1 MDKVKVG
8 QTSLLGYLPAILI
21 KKILEQKQSEK
32 RNSPINM
39 PIKTVSLFADISG
52 FTKLSESF
60 SKKGRKGSEFLA
72 FCLNRYMELLINI
85 IGKNGGDIIK
95 FAGDALLV
103 IWPQE
108 KGGDEI
114 NSCRRAVQCALQII
128 TKLDKLEMVKGRV
141 LSVKVG
147 LGFGECK
154 VLLVGGIFDRF
165 ECLVV
170 GESMR
175 QACSSECHCQGG
187 GEVVV
192 CESVYNLIQQY
203 YDFEI
208 APPDLEHGD
217 NDGLKYY
224 KLNGA
229 KNTMDKVKIRAD
241 AFLMRKKFSALEIK
255 TKYNEL
261 KKFVPAAIAMYL
273 DIEQEIWSKESRLLT
288 VMFLN
293 LSIDLKHTKTQEG
306 LEHIQNIISKV
317 QRCIYRTQGSLNK
330 FLMDDKGSVLLIAW
344 GLPPLSNHDDSL
356 RAVLTGINIIQE
368 LKNYKSEKWGACGAK
383 IGISTGY
390 CFSGICGNIGNRRE
404 YSVLGEIVNL
414 AARYMQRSMKICSE
428 KKSNYQLLL
437 CEHTKN
443 LIQSQI
449 SCNLICTGNCKGFS
463 VPFNFYEPILDN
475 DEVIHPHFSLIKT
488 RRDNPKFDID
498 GNLEDNSINSSLFI
512 VGREKE
518 VYTLVEELNNF
529 VKSNPEEKESELIL
543 ISGPLGIGKSILVR
557 NVLFQFFKNDK
568 KYRELLPEND
578 NSNYPFLFV
587 TSQLPTTLTHPFNG
601 CSNFLKKMYN
611 IISLKLENNID
622 IEMKIDEIDIKCD
635 ELGEFL
641 LKNNY
646 FRLISF
652 LNEILDIDILKEH
665 YIIPKDKIDYIKQK
679 YILHFIDP
687 NFDLYFSKRDYRGF
701 EKELINFFLYLI
713 EEYCKKFIPN
723 TALILI
729 IEDTH
734 LIDGY
739 SVSLLNKIKSL
750 QNKFIICTYQ
760 NNINPYKLQKPS
772 SLEADKEIKLSGLF
786 NEKDINNLIINFF
799 SEVKNVQINS
809 IERKTLYYILARTFH
824 NNPLFII
831 ELFDSLYDQKL
842 IKVNDELILVS
853 SPSFVKSCELMD
865 WDQLNIPFI
874 IEKVV
879 GNIIDSLKCE
889 DIITLKH
896 ASVIGAIFDLE
907 KLYKL
912 NIINSL
918 NFESLKQ
925 KIYKYAEYGLVEILY
940 DLDPK
945 KIIVQFCIPFLKE
958 VLYKRMLVETKNEI
972 HLKVARLMGDSK
984 FSYLKRG
991 IEKEL
996 VNYHLIEEEKT
1007 ILDHLVD
1014 TEDDK
1019 VEKIQKEVNQ
1029 RIKYLKETIDTVKDI
1044 DTRAQDYYDQPEI
1057 YKQLSLEDNMGNDDE
1072 NEKNEED
1079 DKENPEENKLVS
1091 NRNMPIVKGG
1101 IIEKKSD
1108 KGITWEKRFVIVT
1121 KTKFYYWYRYRDY
1134 KSNKLYLG
1142 MFELKNIYLMKKLSD
1157 HAFGS
1162 KTNILQIRVSSF
1174 YKKQELKDGRD
1185 YIFSFS
1191 SKSELN
1197 SWIITLNLL
1206 RAKSI
1211 YDEFRNTFGVINFPF
1226 NHEKVGKEDIRRK
1239 KRPFIMPD
1247 QSINRRKKSLN
1258 FYLMTTQIVNK
1269 FLKLKNTKDKSKDKR
1284 TEKIDLIDEQKTLI
1298 ENECSVKLKERA
1310 ECLLTVAL
1318 GYFFG
1323 VLQKNISTNSFE
1335 SNNNN
1340 YNLIIGEP
1348 DAILV
1353 EAIKNSKS
1361 YKRMK
1366 EQQEKASNEDKEII
1380 NNNNASSEIKVFIEG
1395 DNIIPEF
1402 MEESKHSENIN
1413 ININTDNKNINNNN
1427 NNFNNFKNNNNI
1439 NPNNEK
1445 ENEINENI
1453 NLNKNEINGE
1463 IKKKEKENENELNN
1477 DINEKDDEN
1486 EIKENK
1492 EINNNN
1498 NNNETQDNNE
1508 LNNLLNNNIV
1518 INEREKEKEKINPEL
1533 NLNIINSNEKEE
1545 NKNMDSLKYS
1555 PETGDRTDYRLLD
1568 TEKRGRKKSSYVE
1581 KEMDAKDKLKNLKIE
1596 ITSKNLEDQI
1606 MSLLDEKNFK

>member
-32 RNSPINM
+32 KNPPINM

-108 KGGDEI
+108 KGSDEV
-114 NSCRRAVQCALQII
+114 NSCRRAVQCALNII

-175 QACSSECHCQGG
+175 QACASECHCQGG

-203 YDFEI
+203 YDFEL

-217 NDGLKYY
+217 NDGLNYY
-224 KLNGA
+224 KLIKA

-241 AFLMRKKFSALEIK
+241 AFLMRRKFSALDIK

-293 LSIDLKHTKTQEG
+293 LSIDLKHTKTQDG

-414 AARYMQRSMKICSE
+414 AARYMQRSMKICSD

-449 SCNLICTGNCKGFS
+449 SCNLVYTGKCKGFS
-463 VPFNFYEPILDN
+463 VPFNFYEPIIDSF
-475 DEVIHPHFSLIKT
+475 DIIYPHYSLIKT
-488 RRDNPKFDID
+488 RRDNPKFDLE
-498 GNLEDNSINSSLFI
+498 GNIESDSIEPSIFI
-512 VGREKE
+512 LGREKE
-518 VYTLVEELNNF
+518 IKNVLDELNNL
-529 VKSNPEEKESELIL
+529 VNSSQEEDKESEMIL

-557 NVLFQFFKNDK
+557 RVLFEFFKQNE
-568 KYRELLPEND
+568 KYRSILPENN
-578 NSNYPFLFV
+578 NSKYPFLFV

-601 CSNFLKKMYN
+601 CSIFLKKMYN
-611 IISLKLENNID
+611 VISEKDKTKID
-622 IEMKIDEIDIKCD
+622 INVKIEDSDILCD
-635 ELGEFL
+635 EFGEL
-641 LKNNY
+641 ILKKNY

-652 LNEILDIDILKEH
+652 LDEILEIDILNEH
-665 YIIPKDKIDYIKQK
+665 FKIPEDKLDYIKQK
-679 YILHFIDP
+679 YILHFVDK
-687 NFDLYFSKRDYRGF
+687 NFDLYFSKRDYSGY
-701 EKELINFFLYLI
+701 EKDLINFFMSLI
-713 EEYCKKFIPN
+713 EDYCEKFIPD
-723 TALILI
+723 TTLILI

-739 SVSLLNKIKSL
+739 SVSLLNQIKKS
-750 QNKFIICTYQ
+750 QNKFIICNYQ
-760 NNINPYKLQKPS
+760 NNINPYKPQKPTL
-772 SLEADKEIKLSGLF
+772 LEADKEIKLSGLF
-786 NEKDINNLIINFF
+786 NEEDVKNLIREFFLRNKGIKIND
-799 SEVKNVQINS
+799 
-809 IERKTLYYILARTFH
+809 IERKTLYNILARSFH

-831 ELFDSLYDQKL
+831 ELFDSLYDQNQ
-842 IKVNDELILVS
+842 IKVNEHFRIVS
-853 SPSFVKSCELMD
+853 SPNFVKCCELMD
-865 WDQLNIPFI
+865 WGKLNIPFI

-918 NFESLKQ
+918 NFEGLKQ
-925 KIYKYAEYGLVEILY
+925 KVYKFAEYGLIEILY

-945 KIIVQFCIPFLKE
+945 KIILQFCIPFLKE
-958 VLYKRMLVETKNEI
+958 VLYKRMLVEIKNEI

-984 FSYLKRG
+984 FSYLKRN

-1014 TEDDK
+1014 TGDDK
-1019 VEKIQKEVNQ
+1019 VEQILKEVNQ

-1044 DTRAQDYYDQPEI
+1044 DTRAQDYNEPEL
-1057 YKQLSLEDNMGNDDE
+1057 YKQLSLDERNMANDE
-1072 NEKNEED
+1072 ENNEKIEED
-1079 DKENPEENKLVS
+1079 TEENKLVS

-1108 KGITWEKRFVIVT
+1108 KGITWEKRFVIIT
-1121 KTKFYYWYRYRDY
+1121 KTKFFYWYRYKDY
-1134 KSNKLYLG
+1134 KDNKLYLG
-1142 MFELKNIYLMKKLSD
+1142 MFELKNIYLIKKLRD
-1157 HAFGS
+1157 YEFGS
-1162 KTNILQIRVSSF
+1162 KTNLLQIRVSSF
-1174 YKKQELKDGRD
+1174 FKKQELKSGRD
-1185 YIFSFS
+1185 YIFSFAT
-1191 SKSELN
+1191 KSELN
-1197 SWIITLNLL
+1197 SWVITLNLL

-1211 YDEFRNTFGVINFPF
+1211 YDEFRNTFGIINFPF
-1226 NHEKVGKEDIRRK
+1226 NHEKVGKEDIRKK
-1239 KRPFIMPD
+1239 KRPFIMPEKYG
-1247 QSINRRKKSLN
+1247 NRRKKSLN

-1269 FLKLKNTKDKSKDKR
+1269 FLKLKNNKDKLKSNKELDSM
-1284 TEKIDLIDEQKTLI
+1284 DLLDEQKALI
-1298 ENECSVKLKERA
+1298 ENEHSAKLKERI
-1310 ECLLTVAL
+1310 ECLLTVTL
-1318 GYFFG
+1318 GYFMG
-1323 VLQKNISTNSFE
+1323 VIQKNISSSSFE
-1335 SNNNN
+1335 NNSS

-1348 DAILV
+1348 DQLLV
-1353 EAIKNSKS
+1353 EAIENSKN
-1361 YKRMK
+1361 YKKMIE
-1366 EQQEKASNEDKEII
+1366 EQEQSNSEDKQIIKNKKAS
-1380 NNNNASSEIKVFIEG
+1380 SVVKVLIEG
-1395 DNIIPEF
+1395 ENIIPEF
-1402 MEESKHSENIN
+1402 AEFAQKSLGSKNVINTDVIVNNKNKNENLINGFDMNENNINNINYTNEKDKEIIEKKQISEIIENNNIEIQQENEESQNNILKNNNNLNNSNDINNNEIINDNNDENENIN
-1413 ININTDNKNINNNN
+1413 INISQKEEKNSNEEKDNMNSKENINSNGIDINNKNIEQ
-1427 NNFNNFKNNNNI
+1427 F
-1439 NPNNEK
+1439 
-1445 ENEINENI
+1445 
-1453 NLNKNEINGE
+1453 
-1463 IKKKEKENENELNN
+1463 
-1477 DINEKDDEN
+1477 
-1486 EIKENK
+1486 
-1492 EINNNN
+1492 
-1498 NNNETQDNNE
+1498 
-1508 LNNLLNNNIV
+1508 
-1518 INEREKEKEKINPEL
+1518 
-1533 NLNIINSNEKEE
+1533 
-1545 NKNMDSLKYS
+1545 KYS
-1555 PETGDRTDYRLLD
+1555 PETDDKTDFKIFE
-1568 TEKRGRKKSSYVE
+1568 TEKKERKKSSFME
-1581 KEMDAKDKLKNLKIE
+1581 KDIDAKDKLKNLKIE
-1596 ITSKNLEDQI
+1596 VTCKNLEDQI
-1606 MSLLDEKNFK
+1606 KMLLDENNLINN

>member
-1 MDKVKVG
+1 MEKVKVG

-32 RNSPINM
+32 KNPPINM

-108 KGGDEI
+108 KGSDEV
-114 NSCRRAVQCALQII
+114 NSCRRALQCALQII

-203 YDFEI
+203 YDFEL

-217 NDGLKYY
+217 NDGLNYY
-224 KLNGA
+224 KLLRA

-241 AFLMRKKFSALEIK
+241 AFLMRRKFSAVEIK

-288 VMFLN
+288 IMFLN
-293 LSIDLKHTKTQEG
+293 LSIDLKHTKTQDG

-344 GLPPLSNHDDSL
+344 GLPPLSSHDDSL

-368 LKNYKSEKWGACGAK
+368 LKNYKSEKWGTCGAK

-414 AARYMQRSMKICSE
+414 AARYMQRSMKICEE
-428 KKSNYQLLL
+428 KKSNFQLLL

-449 SCNLICTGNCKGFS
+449 SCNLVYTGNCKGFS

-475 DEVIHPHFSLIKT
+475 GEIIHPHFTLIKT
-488 RRDNPKFDID
+488 RRDNPKFDLEGNVDID
-498 GNLEDNSINSSLFI
+498 SIKPSIFI
-512 VGREKE
+512 LGREE
-518 VYTLVEELNNF
+518 EINTILEELNTIINA
-529 VKSNPEEKESELIL
+529 SPEEKESELIL
-543 ISGPLGIGKSILVR
+543 ISGPLGIGKSVLIR
-557 NVLFQFFKNDK
+557 KVLFEFFRNNEI
-568 KYRELLPEND
+568 YRDLLPEN
-578 NSNYPFLFV
+578 NSQNYPFLFV

-601 CSNFLKKMYN
+601 CWSFLKKMYN
-611 IISLKLENNID
+611 IISLKHKAKID
-622 IEMKIDEIDIKCD
+622 IEKKIEEIDILCD
-635 ELGEFL
+635 EFGEFL
-641 LKNNY
+641 LINNY

-652 LNEILDIDILKEH
+652 LNEILEIDILKEH
-665 YIIPKDKIDYIKQK
+665 YLIPEDKIDYIKQK
-679 YILHFIDP
+679 YILHFVDP
-687 NFDLYFSKRDYRGF
+687 NFDLYFSKRDYSGY
-701 EKELINFFLYLI
+701 EKDLINFFLSLV
-713 EEYCKKFIPN
+713 EDYCQKFIPE
-723 TALILI
+723 TTLILI

-739 SVSLLNKIKSL
+739 SVSLLNQIKKSL
-750 QNKFIICTYQ
+750 NKFIICTYQ
-760 NNINPYKLQKPS
+760 NCINPYKPQKPS
-772 SLEADKEIKLSGLF
+772 LLEAEKEIKLSGLF
-786 NEKDINNLIINFF
+786 NEEDVKNLIKEFFFRNKGIKIND
-799 SEVKNVQINS
+799 ID
-809 IERKTLYYILARTFH
+809 RKTLYNILARSFH

-831 ELFDSLYDQKL
+831 ELFDSLYDQNF
-842 IKVNDELILVS
+842 IKVNEHNKIIS
-853 SPSFVKSCELMD
+853 ASSFVKSCELMD
-865 WDQLNIPFI
+865 WGKLNIPFI

-896 ASVIGAIFDLE
+896 ASVIGTIFDLE

-918 NFESLKQ
+918 NFEGLKQ
-925 KIYKYAEYGLVEILY
+925 KVYKFAENGLIEILY

-945 KIIVQFCIPFLKE
+945 KIILQFCIPFLKE
-958 VLYKRMLVETKNEI
+958 VLYKRMLVEIKNEI

-984 FSYLKRG
+984 FSYLKRN

-996 VNYHLIEEEKT
+996 VDYHLIEEEKT

-1014 TEDDK
+1014 TGDDK
-1019 VEKIQKEVNQ
+1019 VEQILKEVNQ
-1029 RIKYLKETIDTVKDI
+1029 RIKFLKETIDTVKDI
-1044 DTRAQDYYDQPEI
+1044 DTKNQDYNEPEL
-1057 YKQLSLEDNMGNDDE
+1057 YKQLSLDEKNMANDE
-1072 NEKNEED
+1072 NYNEKVEED
-1079 DKENPEENKLVS
+1079 TEENKLVS

-1108 KGITWEKRFVIVT
+1108 KGITWEKRFVIIT
-1121 KTKFYYWYRYRDY
+1121 KTKFFYWYRYRDY
-1134 KSNKLYLG
+1134 KDNKLYLG
-1142 MFELKNIYLMKKLSD
+1142 MFELKNIYLIKKLSD
-1157 HAFGS
+1157 FEFGS
-1162 KTNILQIRVSSF
+1162 KTNLLQIRVSSF
-1174 YKKQELKDGRD
+1174 YKKQELKSGRD
-1185 YIFSFS
+1185 YIFSFAT
-1191 SKSELN
+1191 KNELN
-1197 SWIITLNLL
+1197 SWVITLNLL

-1211 YDEFRNTFGVINFPF
+1211 YDEFRNTFGLINFPF
-1226 NHEKVGKEDIRRK
+1226 NHEKVGKEDIRKK
-1239 KRPFIMPD
+1239 KRPFVMPVKYG
-1247 QSINRRKKSLN
+1247 NRRKKSLN

-1269 FLKLKNTKDKSKDKR
+1269 FLKLKNNKDKSKDKKDS
-1284 TEKIDLIDEQKTLI
+1284 ESIDLLDEQRTIK
-1298 ENECSVKLKERA
+1298 ENEYSAKLKERA
-1310 ECLLTVAL
+1310 ECLLTVVL
-1318 GYFFG
+1318 GYFMG
-1323 VLQKNISTNSFE
+1323 IIQKNISTSSFE
-1335 SNNNN
+1335 NNNN

-1348 DAILV
+1348 DHLLV
-1353 EAIKNSKS
+1353 EAIENSKN
-1361 YKRMK
+1361 YKKMIE
-1366 EQQEKASNEDKEII
+1366 EQEQSKNEDKQIII
-1380 NNNNASSEIKVFIEG
+1380 NNKSSYKEKVLIEG
-1395 DNIIPEF
+1395 DNSIPEYTPKSLNSDKNN
-1402 MEESKHSENIN
+1402 MIIINNKKEDENI
-1413 ININTDNKNINNNN
+1413 INK
-1427 NNFNNFKNNNNI
+1427 FNM
-1439 NPNNEK
+1439 
-1445 ENEINENI
+1445 NENKI
-1453 NLNKNEINGE
+1453 NAFNLVKE
-1463 IKKKEKENENELNN
+1463 KEKENSIKNSIELDNENEKSNIILKNKENN
-1477 DINEKDDEN
+1477 NIILSQKEEKNSNEEKNEKDITNSNGFD
-1486 EIKENK
+1486 
-1492 EINNNN
+1492 INNK
-1498 NNNETQDNNE
+1498 
-1508 LNNLLNNNIV
+1508 NI
-1518 INEREKEKEKINPEL
+1518 EQL
-1533 NLNIINSNEKEE
+1533 
-1545 NKNMDSLKYS
+1545 KNS
-1555 PETGDRTDYRLLD
+1555 PETVDKTDIKLFESD
-1568 TEKRGRKKSSYVE
+1568 KKERKKSSFME
-1581 KEMDAKDKLKNLKIE
+1581 KEVDAKDKLKNLKIE
-1596 ITSKNLEDQI
+1596 VSCKKLEDQI
-1606 MSLLDEKNFK
+1606 KLLLGDKNIINN

>member
-1 MDKVKVG
+1 MEKVKVG

-32 RNSPINM
+32 RNPPINM

-108 KGGDEI
+108 KGGDEV
-114 NSCRRAVQCALQII
+114 NSCRRALQCALQII

-203 YDFEI
+203 YDFEE
-208 APPDLEHGD
+208 APPDLEHGE
-217 NDGLKYY
+217 NDGLKYF
-224 KLNGA
+224 KLIKA
-229 KNTMDKVKIRAD
+229 KNTLDKVKIRAD

-255 TKYNEL
+255 SKYNEL

-288 VMFLN
+288 IMFLN
-293 LSIDLKHTKTQEG
+293 LSIDLKHTKTQDG
-306 LEHIQNIISKV
+306 LEHIQKIISKV

-368 LKNYKSEKWGACGAK
+368 LKNYKSEKWGSCGAK

-414 AARYMQRSMKICSE
+414 AARYMQRSMKICEE

-449 SCNLICTGNCKGFS
+449 SCNLVYTGNCKGFS
-463 VPFNFYEPILDN
+463 VPFNFYEPIIDN
-475 DEVIHPHFSLIKT
+475 LENIHPHFSLIKT
-488 RRDNPKFDID
+488 RRDNPKFDLE
-498 GNLEDNSINSSLFI
+498 GNIEEDSIESSIFI
-512 VGREKE
+512 LGRDKE
-518 VYTLVEELNNF
+518 INIILEELDNLINM
-529 VKSNPEEKESELIL
+529 NPEEKESILIL
-543 ISGPLGIGKSILVR
+543 ISGPLGIGKSILIRRVIYEFFR
-557 NVLFQFFKNDK
+557 NNET
-568 KYRELLPEND
+568 YRELLPENN

-611 IISLKLENNID
+611 VISMKNKKKID
-622 IEMKIDEIDIKCD
+622 INVKIEEIDILCD
-635 ELGEFL
+635 EYGEFL

-652 LNEILDIDILKEH
+652 LDEILEIDILNEH
-665 YIIPKDKIDYIKQK
+665 FKIPEDKIEYIKNK
-679 YILHFIDP
+679 YILHFVDP
-687 NFDLYFSKRDYRGF
+687 NFDLYFSKRDYCGY
-701 EKELINFFLYLI
+701 EKDLINYFISLI
-713 EEYCKKFIPN
+713 EEYCQKYIPN
-723 TALILI
+723 TTLILI

-739 SVSLLNKIKSL
+739 SISLLNQLKKT

-760 NNINPYKLQKPS
+760 NNINPYKPQKVS
-772 SLEADKEIKLSGLF
+772 LLEADKEIKLSGLF
-786 NEKDINNLIINFF
+786 FEEDVKRLIKDFFFRNKGIKINDIEKKIFYI
-799 SEVKNVQINS
+799 
-809 IERKTLYYILARTFH
+809 ILARSFH

-831 ELFDSLYDQKL
+831 ELFDSLYDQQL
-842 IKVNDELILVS
+842 IKVNEHHVLIAS
-853 SPSFVKSCELMD
+853 TNFSKSCELMD
-865 WDQLNIPFI
+865 WEILNIPFI

-896 ASVIGAIFDLE
+896 ASVIGTIFDLD

-918 NFESLKQ
+918 NFEGLKQ
-925 KIYKYAEYGLVEILY
+925 KIYKYAEFGLIEILY

-984 FSYLKRG
+984 FSYLKRNT
-991 IEKEL
+991 EKKL

-1014 TEDDK
+1014 TGDD
-1019 VEKIQKEVNQ
+1019 EAEQILKEVNQ
-1029 RIKYLKETIDTVKDI
+1029 RIKFLKDTIDTVKDI
-1044 DTRAQDYYDQPEI
+1044 DTRNQNYNEPEL
-1057 YKQLSLEDNMGNDDE
+1057 YKQLSLDERNLPNEDTDE
-1072 NEKNEED
+1072 KKEED
-1079 DKENPEENKLVS
+1079 TEENKLVS

-1108 KGITWEKRFVIVT
+1108 KGITWEKRFVIIT
-1121 KTKFYYWYRYRDY
+1121 KTKFYYWYTYHDY

-1142 MFELKNIYLMKKLSD
+1142 MFELKNIYLIKKLSD
-1157 HAFGS
+1157 YEFGS
-1162 KTNILQIRVSSF
+1162 KTNLLQIRVSSF

-1185 YIFSFS
+1185 YIFSFGT
-1191 SKSELN
+1191 KSELN
-1197 SWIITLNLL
+1197 SWVITLNLL

-1211 YDEFRNTFGVINFPF
+1211 YDEFRNTFGIINFPF
-1226 NHEKVGKEDIRRK
+1226 NHEKVGKEDIRKK
-1239 KRPFIMPD
+1239 KRPFILPENKA
-1247 QSINRRKKSLN
+1247 NRRKKSLN
-1258 FYLMTTQIVNK
+1258 FYLMTTQVVDK
-1269 FLKLKNTKDKSKDKR
+1269 FNKLKKNKDKLNFNNEQ
-1284 TEKIDLIDEQKTLI
+1284 EKYNLLDEQKAQI
-1298 ENECSVKLKERA
+1298 ENEFSSKLKDRA
-1310 ECLLTVAL
+1310 EFLLTVVF
-1318 GYFFG
+1318 GYFIG
-1323 VLQKNISTNSFE
+1323 IIQKNISCNSIE
-1335 SNNNN
+1335 YNNNN
-1340 YNLIIGEP
+1340 YNMIIGEP
-1348 DAILV
+1348 DPYLV
-1353 EAIKNSKS
+1353 EAIQNSKNF
-1361 YKRMK
+1361 KKMIEEQEK
-1366 EQQEKASNEDKEII
+1366 EKNNDFQIIKNNKASNLI
-1380 NNNNASSEIKVFIEG
+1380 NSKIEG
-1395 DNIIPEF
+1395 ENIIPEF
-1402 MEESKHSENIN
+1402 VQNNSQYSDNIM
-1413 ININTDNKNINNNN
+1413 INTNKKNIMNGLDINETNNIKNDL
-1427 NNFNNFKNNNNI
+1427 NNFNNINLINNEFEQSNDNNNI
-1439 NPNNEK
+1439 IN
-1445 ENEINENI
+1445 NEINIE
-1453 NLNKNEINGE
+1453 KNENQE
-1463 IKKKEKENENELNN
+1463 
-1477 DINEKDDEN
+1477 
-1486 EIKENK
+1486 EIKESDLNDLLK
-1492 EINNNN
+1492 KNNSKISQKSEKNSNEQNYQENN
-1498 NNNETQDNNE
+1498 
-1508 LNNLLNNNIV
+1508 
-1518 INEREKEKEKINPEL
+1518 
-1533 NLNIINSNEKEE
+1533 INSNGIEEIKNNEQMKYSHETEDKSDIKLFESGKREKKKSFFAEKEI
-1545 NKNMDSLKYS
+1545 
-1555 PETGDRTDYRLLD
+1555 
-1568 TEKRGRKKSSYVE
+1568 
-1581 KEMDAKDKLKNLKIE
+1581 DAKDKLKNLKIE
-1596 ITSKNLEDQI
+1596 VTCKKLEEQI
-1606 MSLLDEKNFK
+1606 RLLLNEKNIN

>member
-32 RNSPINM
+32 RNPPINM

-108 KGGDEI
+108 KGGDEV
-114 NSCRRAVQCALQII
+114 NSCRRALQCALNII

-203 YDFEI
+203 YDFEE
-208 APPDLEHGD
+208 APPDYEHGE

-224 KLNGA
+224 KLIKA

-255 TKYNEL
+255 SKYNEL

-293 LSIDLKHTKTQEG
+293 LSIDLKHTKTQDG

-368 LKNYKSEKWGACGAK
+368 LKNYKSEKWGSCGVK

-414 AARYMQRSMKICSE
+414 AARYMQRSMKICEE

-449 SCNLICTGNCKGFS
+449 SCNLVYTGNCKGFS
-463 VPFNFYEPILDN
+463 VPFNFYEPIVDN
-475 DEVIHPHFSLIKT
+475 LENIHPHFSLIKT
-488 RRDNPKFDID
+488 RRDNPKFDLEGNID
-498 GNLEDNSINSSLFI
+498 EDSIEPSIFI
-512 VGREKE
+512 LGRDKE
-518 VYTLVEELNNF
+518 VKIILEELNNLT
-529 VKSNPEEKESELIL
+529 KMNQEEKESILIL
-543 ISGPLGIGKSILVR
+543 VSGPLGIGKSILIRRVIYE
-557 NVLFQFFKNDK
+557 FFRDNEM
-568 KYRELLPEND
+568 YRELLPENN

-601 CSNFLKKMYN
+601 CSNFLKIMYN
-611 IISLKLENNID
+611 IVSKKNRE
-622 IEMKIDEIDIKCD
+622 KIDKSVKIEEIDILCD
-635 ELGEFL
+635 EYGEFL

-652 LNEILDIDILKEH
+652 LDEILEIDILNEH
-665 YIIPKDKIDYIKQK
+665 FKIPEDKIEYIKQK

-687 NFDLYFSKRDYRGF
+687 NFDLYFSKRDYYGY
-701 EKELINFFLYLI
+701 EKDLINYFIALI
-713 EEYCKKFIPN
+713 EEYCEKYIPN
-723 TALILI
+723 TTLMLI

-739 SVSLLNKIKSL
+739 SISLLNQTKKR

-760 NNINPYKLQKPS
+760 NNINPYKPQKPS
-772 SLEADKEIKLSGLF
+772 LLEADKEIKLSGLF
-786 NEKDINNLIINFF
+786 IEEDVIKLIKYFLYRNKRIKINDID
-799 SEVKNVQINS
+799 
-809 IERKTLYYILARTFH
+809 RKILYIILARSFH

-831 ELFDSLYDQKL
+831 ELFDSLYDQNL
-842 IKVNDELILVS
+842 IKLNEYNVLIA
-853 SPSFVKSCELMD
+853 SPNFSKSCKLMD
-865 WDQLNIPFI
+865 WEILNIPFI

-896 ASVIGAIFDLE
+896 ASVIGAVFDLE

-918 NFESLKQ
+918 NFEGLKQ
-925 KIYKYAEYGLVEILY
+925 KIYKYAEFGLLEILY

-984 FSYLKRG
+984 FSYLKRDT
-991 IEKEL
+991 EKQL

-1014 TEDDK
+1014 TGDD
-1019 VEKIQKEVNQ
+1019 EAEQILKEVNQ
-1029 RIKYLKETIDTVKDI
+1029 RIKYLKDTIDTVKDI
-1044 DTRAQDYYDQPEI
+1044 DTRNQNYNEPEL
-1057 YKQLSLEDNMGNDDE
+1057 YKQLSLDERNFPNEDI
-1072 NEKNEED
+1072 NEKKKKEE
-1079 DKENPEENKLVS
+1079 ETEENKLVS

-1108 KGITWEKRFVIVT
+1108 KGITWEKRFVIIT
-1121 KTKFYYWYRYRDY
+1121 KTKFYYWYTYHDY

-1142 MFELKNIYLMKKLSD
+1142 MFELKNIYLIKKLSD
-1157 HAFGS
+1157 YEFGS
-1162 KTNILQIRVSSF
+1162 KTNLLQIRVSSF
-1174 YKKQELKDGRD
+1174 YKKQELKNGRD
-1185 YIFSFS
+1185 YIFSFGT
-1191 SKSELN
+1191 KSELN
-1197 SWIITLNLL
+1197 SWVITLNLL

-1211 YDEFRNTFGVINFPF
+1211 YDEFRNTFGIINFPF
-1226 NHEKVGKEDIRRK
+1226 NHEKVGKEDIRKK
-1239 KRPFIMPD
+1239 KRPFIMPEKNA
-1247 QSINRRKKSLN
+1247 NRRKKSLN
-1258 FYLMTTQIVNK
+1258 FYLMTTQVVDK
-1269 FLKLKNTKDKSKDKR
+1269 FIKLKKNKDKLNCNNES
-1284 TEKIDLIDEQKTLI
+1284 EKINLLDEQKTQI
-1298 ENECSVKLKERA
+1298 ESEFSSKLKDRA
-1310 ECLLTVAL
+1310 EFLLTVVL
-1318 GYFFG
+1318 GYFIG
-1323 VLQKNISTNSFE
+1323 VIQKNISCNSIE

-1340 YNLIIGEP
+1340 YNIIIGEP
-1348 DAILV
+1348 DPYLV
-1353 EAIKNSKS
+1353 EAIHNSKN
-1361 YKRMK
+1361 YKKMI
-1366 EQQEKASNEDKEII
+1366 EEQEKEKNEDIQII
-1380 NNNNASSEIKVFIEG
+1380 KNNKASTIIQSKIEG
-1395 DNIIPEF
+1395 ENIIPEYAQNN
-1402 MEESKHSENIN
+1402 SQYSDNIM
-1413 ININTDNKNINNNN
+1413 INTNKN
-1427 NNFNNFKNNNNI
+1427 NI
-1439 NPNNEK
+1439 T
-1445 ENEINENI
+1445 
-1453 NLNKNEINGE
+1453 NGF
-1463 IKKKEKENENELNN
+1463 
-1477 DINEKDDEN
+1477 DINEK
-1486 EIKENK
+1486 
-1492 EINNNN
+1492 NNI
-1498 NNNETQDNNE
+1498 NNE
-1508 LNNLLNNNIV
+1508 LNNINNINLINNEFEKKSNEISNNN
-1518 INEREKEKEKINPEL
+1518 NKINNEINNEINDEINIEKNENQEEIKESDL
-1533 NLNIINSNEKEE
+1533 NDLLRNNNTKLSQKDEKNSNEQNDKDNINSNGIDEI
-1545 NKNMDSLKYS
+1545 KNNEHMKYS
-1555 PETGDRTDYRLLD
+1555 HETEDKSDIKFLESGKK
-1568 TEKRGRKKSSYVE
+1568 EKKKSSFAE
-1581 KEMDAKDKLKNLKIE
+1581 KEIDAKDKLKNLKIE
-1596 ITSKNLEDQI
+1596 VTCKKLEDQI
-1606 MSLLDEKNFK
+1606 KLLLNEKNIN

>member
-1 MDKVKVG
+1 MEKRKIG

-32 RNSPINM
+32 RNPPINM
-39 PIKTVSLFADISG
+39 PIRTVSLFADISG

-108 KGGDEI
+108 KGGDEV
-114 NSCRRAVQCALQII
+114 NSCRRALQCALQII

-203 YDFEI
+203 YDFEV
-208 APPDLEHGD
+208 APPDLQHGD
-217 NDGLKYY
+217 NDGLNYY
-224 KLNGA
+224 KLIKA

-241 AFLMRKKFSALEIK
+241 AFLMRKKFSTIEIK
-255 TKYNEL
+255 SKYNEL

-288 VMFLN
+288 IMFLN
-293 LSIDLKHTKTQEG
+293 LSIDLKHTKTQDG

-368 LKNYKSEKWGACGAK
+368 LKNYKSEKWGSCGAK

-414 AARYMQRSMKICSE
+414 AARYMQHSMTICAE

-449 SCNLICTGNCKGFS
+449 SCNLVYTGNCKGFS
-463 VPFNFYEPILDN
+463 VPFNFYEPVIEN
-475 DEVIHPHFSLIKT
+475 MENIHPHFSLVKT
-488 RRDNPKFDID
+488 RRDNPKFDLEGNID
-498 GNLEDNSINSSLFI
+498 VDSIEPSIFI
-512 VGREKE
+512 LGREQE
-518 VYTLVEELNNF
+518 INTILEELNNIIN
-529 VKSNPEEKESELIL
+529 SDQEEKESELIL

-557 NVLFQFFKNDK
+557 KVLYEFFKNNEQ
-568 KYRELLPEND
+568 YRDRLPEN
-578 NSNYPFLFV
+578 NQSNYPFLFV

-601 CSNFLKKMYN
+601 CANFLKKMYN
-611 IISLKLENNID
+611 TISFKDNKVNKNQENINIELK
-622 IEMKIDEIDIKCD
+622 IEEIDILCD
-635 ELGEFL
+635 EYGEFL

-652 LNEILDIDILKEH
+652 LDEILEIDILNEH
-665 YIIPKDKIDYIKQK
+665 YIIPEDKIDYIKQK
-679 YILHFIDP
+679 YILHFVDQ
-687 NFDLYFSKRDYRGF
+687 NFDLYFSKRDYSGY
-701 EKELINFFLYLI
+701 EKDLIKYFMALI
-713 EEYCKKFIPN
+713 EEYCEKYIPD
-723 TALILI
+723 TTLMLI

-734 LIDGY
+734 LIDNY
-739 SVSLLNKIKSL
+739 SVSLLNQIKRT

-760 NNINPYKLQKPS
+760 NNINPYKAQKPS
-772 SLEADKEIKLSGLF
+772 LLEADKEIKLSGLF
-786 NEKDINNLIINFF
+786 HEKDVKNLIKDFFLKNKGININDI
-799 SEVKNVQINS
+799 EKNI
-809 IERKTLYYILARTFH
+809 LYIILARTFH

-831 ELFDSLYDQKL
+831 ELFDSLFEQKQ
-842 IKVNDELILVS
+842 IKVNDHGVIIS
-853 SPSFVKSCELMD
+853 SSNFSKSCELMD
-865 WDQLNIPFI
+865 WEVINIPFI

-896 ASVIGAIFDLE
+896 ASVIGTIFDLE

-918 NFESLKQ
+918 NYEGLKQ
-925 KIYKYAEYGLVEILY
+925 KLYKYADYGLIEILY

-972 HLKVARLMGDSK
+972 HLKVARLMGNSK
-984 FSYLKRG
+984 FSYLKRST
-991 IEKEL
+991 EKRL
-996 VNYHLIEEEKT
+996 VDYHLIEEDKT

-1014 TEDDK
+1014 TGD
-1019 VEKIQKEVNQ
+1019 EKEEQILKEVNQ

-1044 DTRAQDYYDQPEI
+1044 DTRNQDYNEPEL
-1057 YKQLSLEDNMGNDDE
+1057 YKQLSLE
-1072 NEKNEED
+1072 EKSLQNLEED
-1079 DKENPEENKLVS
+1079 GEEKKVKTEGENEENKLVS

-1108 KGITWEKRFVIVT
+1108 KGITWEKRFVIIT
-1121 KTKFYYWYRYRDY
+1121 KTKFYYWYTYADY

-1142 MFELKNIYLMKKLSD
+1142 MFELKNIYLIKKLSD
-1157 HAFGS
+1157 YEFGS
-1162 KTNILQIRVSSF
+1162 KTNLLQIRVSSF
-1174 YKKQELKDGRD
+1174 YKKQELKSGRD
-1185 YIFSFS
+1185 YIFSFA
-1191 SKSELN
+1191 SKSELH
-1197 SWIITLNLL
+1197 SWVINLNLL

-1211 YDEFRNTFGVINFPF
+1211 YDEFRNTFGIINFPF
-1226 NHEKVGKEDIRRK
+1226 HHEKIGKEDIRKK
-1239 KRPFIMPD
+1239 KRPFIMPEK
-1247 QSINRRKKSLN
+1247 QTNRRKKSLN

-1269 FLKLKNTKDKSKDKR
+1269 YLKMKKNKDKLNNDNEGEIMDLLDEQITLRENEFSFKLKD
-1284 TEKIDLIDEQKTLI
+1284 
-1298 ENECSVKLKERA
+1298 RA
-1310 ECLLTVAL
+1310 EFLLTVVL
-1318 GYFFG
+1318 GYFMG
-1323 VLQKNISTNSFE
+1323 VIQKNISSNSFE

-1340 YNLIIGEP
+1340 YNLIIREP
-1348 DAILV
+1348 DPELV
-1353 EAIKNSKS
+1353 EAIKNSKN
-1361 YKRMK
+1361 YKKMI
-1366 EQQEKASNEDKEII
+1366 EEQEKDKNEDIQIIKNNKSPKEIQ
-1380 NNNNASSEIKVFIEG
+1380 VQIEG
-1395 DNIIPEF
+1395 ENLIPEF
-1402 MEESKHSENIN
+1402 AQNSTHTKS
-1413 ININTDNKNINNNN
+1413 
-1427 NNFNNFKNNNNI
+1427 
-1439 NPNNEK
+1439 
-1445 ENEINENI
+1445 
-1453 NLNKNEINGE
+1453 
-1463 IKKKEKENENELNN
+1463 
-1477 DINEKDDEN
+1477 
-1486 EIKENK
+1486 
-1492 EINNNN
+1492 NN
-1498 NNNETQDNNE
+1498 NNNENNNNIINNIENNNFTNDLNFNENQNQINENNINIINSKEKESNNINEINNE
-1508 LNNLLNNNIV
+1508 LNNEKNEINIESKENNENEINDILNNNNIMMSQKDDKNS
-1518 INEREKEKEKINPEL
+1518 NEENEKE
-1533 NLNIINSNEKEE
+1533 IINSNGINE
-1545 NKNMDSLKYS
+1545 NKNMERLKYS
-1555 PETGDRTDYRLLD
+1555 PETEDKSDIKIFES
-1568 TEKRGRKKSSYVE
+1568 EKKDKKKSSFAE
-1581 KEMDAKDKLKNLKIE
+1581 KDIDAKDKLKNLKIE
-1596 ITSKNLEDQI
+1596 VTCKKLEEQI
-1606 MSLLDEKNFK
+1606 KLLLNEKHMN

>member
-1 MDKVKVG
+1 MEKVKVG
-8 QTSLLGYLPAILI
+8 QASLLGYLPAILI
-21 KKILEQKQSEK
+21 KKILEQKLSEK
-32 RNSPINM
+32 RNPPINM

-108 KGGDEI
+108 KEGEEI
-114 NSCRRAVQCALQII
+114 NSCRRALQCALQII

-192 CESVYNLIQQY
+192 CESVYNKIQQY
-203 YDFEI
+203 YDFEE
-208 APPDLEHGD
+208 APPDLEHGES
-217 NDGLKYY
+217 DGLKYY
-224 KLNGA
+224 KLIKA
-229 KNTMDKVKIRAD
+229 KNTQDKVKIRAD

-414 AARYMQRSMKICSE
+414 AARYMQRSMKICEE

-449 SCNLICTGNCKGFS
+449 SCNLIYTGNCKGFS
-463 VPFNFYEPILDN
+463 VPFNFYEPVLDN
-475 DEVIHPHFSLIKT
+475 DEIIHPHFSLIKT
-488 RRDNPKFDID
+488 RRDNPIFDID
-498 GNLEDNSINSSLFI
+498 GNLDDNSISSSLFI
-512 VGREKE
+512 VGRKKE
-518 VYTLVEELNNF
+518 VNTMVEELNNF
-529 VKSNPEEKESELIL
+529 VKSDNEGKESELIL
-543 ISGPLGIGKSILVR
+543 VSGPLGIGKSILVR
-557 NVLFQFFKNDK
+557 NVLFEFFKNDK
-568 KYRELLPEND
+568 KYSNLLPEND
-578 NSNYPFLFV
+578 NLNYPFLFV

-611 IISLKLENNID
+611 ILALKTKKNID
-622 IEMKIDEIDIKCD
+622 IDVKIEDIDILCD
-635 ELGEFL
+635 EFGEFL
-641 LKNNY
+641 LKSNY

-652 LNEILDIDILKEH
+652 LNEILDIDIIKEH
-665 YIIPKDKIDYIKQK
+665 YIIPDDKIDYIKQK

-687 NFDLYFSKRDYRGF
+687 NFDLYFSKRDYNGY
-701 EKELINFFLYLI
+701 EKELIKFFLYLI
-713 EEYCKKFIPN
+713 EEYCQKFIPN

-739 SVSLLNKIKSL
+739 SVSLLNKIKTL
-750 QNKFIICTYQ
+750 PNKFIICTYQ

-772 SLEADKEIKLSGLF
+772 SLQSDKEVKLSGLF
-786 NEKDINNLIINFF
+786 DEKDVTILIKNFF
-799 SEVKNVQINS
+799 SNVKNIHIES
-809 IERKTLYYILARTFH
+809 IEPKTLYYILARTFH

-831 ELFDSLYDQKL
+831 ELFDSLYEQNL
-842 IKVNDELILVS
+842 IKVNEELQIVS
-853 SPSFVKSCELMD
+853 NTNFIKSCELMD

-879 GNIIDSLKCE
+879 GNIVDSLKCE

-896 ASVIGAIFDLE
+896 ASVIGSIFDLE

-925 KIYKYAEYGLVEILY
+925 KIYKYEEFGLVEILY

-945 KIIVQFCIPFLKE
+945 KIIVQFSIPFLKE

-1044 DTRAQDYYDQPEI
+1044 DTRAQDYGQPEL
-1057 YKQLSLEDNMGNDDE
+1057 YKQLTLEENLGNVDE
-1072 NEKNEED
+1072 NEKVEDEE
-1079 DKENPEENKLVS
+1079 KENPEENKLVS

-1108 KGITWEKRFVIVT
+1108 KGITWEKRFVIIT

-1142 MFELKNIYLMKKLSD
+1142 MFELKNIYLIKKLSD
-1157 HAFGS
+1157 YAFGS
-1162 KTNILQIRVSSF
+1162 KKNLLQIRVSSF

-1191 SKSELN
+1191 TKSELN
-1197 SWIITLNLL
+1197 SWVITLNLL

-1226 NHEKVGKEDIRRK
+1226 NHEKVGKEDIRKK
-1239 KRPFIMPD
+1239 KRPFVMPKFCKK
-1247 QSINRRKKSLN
+1247 RKKSLN

-1269 FLKLKNTKDKSKDKR
+1269 FMKLKNNKDKSNENKE
-1284 TEKIDLIDEQKTLI
+1284 EKFDLLDEQKTMI
-1298 ENECSVKLKERA
+1298 ENEYTVKLKEST
-1310 ECLLTVAL
+1310 ECLITVFL

-1323 VLQKNISTNSFE
+1323 ILQKNITTCSSE
-1335 SNNNN
+1335 HNNNN

-1348 DAILV
+1348 DAILI

-1361 YKRMK
+1361 YKKMK
-1366 EQQEKASNEDKEII
+1366 EMQLKVKDEDNKTIK
-1380 NNNNASSEIKVFIEG
+1380 NNKSSSEIKILIEG
-1395 DNIIPEF
+1395 ENIIPEF
-1402 MEESKHSENIN
+1402 AEKSNYSQNFDIINNKENQEQESDYKKIEKNNNSNNIN
-1413 ININTDNKNINNNN
+1413 NSNNVREEIINTKIKDINENNNN
-1427 NNFNNFKNNNNI
+1427 NMNKNDI
-1439 NPNNEK
+1439 EINNEIK
-1445 ENEINENI
+1445 EIEN
-1453 NLNKNEINGE
+1453 
-1463 IKKKEKENENELNN
+1463 
-1477 DINEKDDEN
+1477 D
-1486 EIKENK
+1486 KENK
-1492 EINNNN
+1492 EIINGKEGQE
-1498 NNNETQDNNE
+1498 NNE
-1508 LNNLLNNNIV
+1508 
-1518 INEREKEKEKINPEL
+1518 IN
-1533 NLNIINSNEKEE
+1533 NIINIDNITNQKEEKNSEDKININFNLKSNGKQE
-1545 NKNMDSLKYS
+1545 NKNIEILKYS
-1555 PETGDRTDYRLLD
+1555 PETSDKTDYKLIES
-1568 TEKRGRKKSSYVE
+1568 EKRQRKKSNIIE

-1596 ITSKNLEDQI
+1596 ITCKNLEDQI
-1606 MSLLDEKNFK
+1606 KTLLNEKNIK

>member
-1 MDKVKVG
+1 MEKVKVG

-32 RNSPINM
+32 KNPPINM

-108 KGGDEI
+108 KGSDEV
-114 NSCRRAVQCALQII
+114 NSCRRALQCALQII

-203 YDFEI
+203 YDFEL
-208 APPDLEHGD
+208 APPDLEHGE
-217 NDGLKYY
+217 NDGLSYY
-224 KLNGA
+224 KLIKA

-288 VMFLN
+288 IMFLN

-368 LKNYKSEKWGACGAK
+368 LKNYKSEKWGTCGAK

-414 AARYMQRSMKICSE
+414 AARYMQRSMKICEE
-428 KKSNYQLLL
+428 KKSNFQLLL

-449 SCNLICTGNCKGFS
+449 SCNLVYTGNCKGFS

-475 DEVIHPHFSLIKT
+475 MEVIHPHFSLIKT
-488 RRDNPKFDID
+488 RRDNPKFDLEGNID
-498 GNLEDNSINSSLFI
+498 VDSIKSSIFI
-512 VGREKE
+512 LGREEE
-518 VYTLVEELNNF
+518 VNTILEELNNLIQ
-529 VKSNPEEKESELIL
+529 SPQEEKESELIL
-543 ISGPLGIGKSILVR
+543 ISGPLGIGKSILIR
-557 NVLFQFFKNDK
+557 KVLYEFFKTNEH
-568 KYRELLPEND
+568 YRNLLPEND
-578 NSNYPFLFV
+578 NKKYPFLFV

-611 IISLKLENNID
+611 IISVKD
-622 IEMKIDEIDIKCD
+622 PKKIDREVKIEEIDILCD
-635 ELGEFL
+635 EYGEFL
-641 LKNNY
+641 LNNNY

-652 LNEILDIDILKEH
+652 LDEILEIDILKEH
-665 YIIPKDKIDYIKQK
+665 YIIPEDKIDYIKQK
-679 YILHFIDP
+679 YILHFIDN
-687 NFDLYFSKRDYRGF
+687 NFDLYFSKRDYSGY
-701 EKELINFFLYLI
+701 EKELISFFLNLI
-713 EEYCKKFIPN
+713 EDYSKKYIPD
-723 TALILI
+723 TTLILV

-734 LIDGY
+734 LIDSY
-739 SVSLLNKIKSL
+739 SVSLLNQIKKY

-760 NNINPYKLQKPS
+760 NNINPYKPQKPS
-772 SLEADKEIKLSGLF
+772 LLEAEKEIKLSGLF
-786 NEKDINNLIINFF
+786 NEEDVQNLIKEFFLRNKGIN
-799 SEVKNVQINS
+799 INE
-809 IERKTLYYILARTFH
+809 IDRKTLYNILARTFH

-831 ELFDSLYDQKL
+831 ELFDSLYDQNFIKINEHNKL
-842 IKVNDELILVS
+842 IS
-853 SPSFVKSCELMD
+853 STNFIKSCELMD
-865 WDQLNIPFI
+865 WGKLNIPFI

-896 ASVIGAIFDLE
+896 ASVIGTIFDLE

-918 NFESLKQ
+918 NFEGLKQ
-925 KIYKYAEYGLVEILY
+925 KVYKFAEYGLIEILY

-945 KIIVQFCIPFLKE
+945 KIILQFCIPFLKE
-958 VLYKRMLVETKNEI
+958 VLYKRMLVEIKNEI

-984 FSYLKRG
+984 FSYLKRN

-1014 TEDDK
+1014 TGDDK
-1019 VEKIQKEVNQ
+1019 VEQILKEVNQ
-1029 RIKYLKETIDTVKDI
+1029 RIKYLKDTIDTVKDI
-1044 DTRAQDYYDQPEI
+1044 DTRAQDYIEPEL
-1057 YKQLSLEDNMGNDDE
+1057 YKQLSLDEKNMP
-1072 NEKNEED
+1072 NEED
-1079 DKENPEENKLVS
+1079 NHEKVEEKETEENKLVS

-1108 KGITWEKRFVIVT
+1108 KGITWEKRFVIIT
-1121 KTKFYYWYRYRDY
+1121 KTKFYYWYTYRDY
-1134 KSNKLYLG
+1134 KDNKLYLG
-1142 MFELKNIYLMKKLSD
+1142 MFELKNIYLIKKLSD
-1157 HAFGS
+1157 YEFGS
-1162 KTNILQIRVSSF
+1162 KTNLLQIRVSSF
-1174 YKKQELKDGRD
+1174 YKKQELKSGRD
-1185 YIFSFS
+1185 YIFSFT

-1197 SWIITLNLL
+1197 SWVITLNLL

-1211 YDEFRNTFGVINFPF
+1211 YDEFRNTFGIINFPF
-1226 NHEKVGKEDIRRK
+1226 NHEKVGKEDIRKK

-1247 QSINRRKKSLN
+1247 RCISRRKKSLN
-1258 FYLMTTQIVNK
+1258 FYLMNTQIISK
-1269 FLKLKNTKDKSKDKR
+1269 FLKIKNNKNKIKDKR
-1284 TEKIDLIDEQKTLI
+1284 DSDSMDLIDEVQTLK
-1298 ENECSVKLKERA
+1298 ENEYSVKLKERA
-1310 ECLLTVAL
+1310 ECLFTVVL
-1318 GYFFG
+1318 GYFIG
-1323 VLQKNISTNSFE
+1323 VIQKNISSGSSDKNY
-1335 SNNNN
+1335 N

-1348 DAILV
+1348 DPLLV
-1353 EAIKNSKS
+1353 EAIENSKN
-1361 YKRMK
+1361 YKKMI
-1366 EQQEKASNEDKEII
+1366 EEQEKSKSEDKQITK
-1380 NNNNASSEIKVFIEG
+1380 NNQASSSNVKILIEG
-1395 DNIIPEF
+1395 ENIIPEF
-1402 MEESKHSENIN
+1402 AKKSNKSSS
-1413 ININTDNKNINNNN
+1413 TKKNISI
-1427 NNFNNFKNNNNI
+1427 NNI
-1439 NPNNEK
+1439 NEKDNDNIINGYDSNEKEINNINHIKEK
-1445 ENEINENI
+1445 ENEINIEN
-1453 NLNKNEINGE
+1453 NNEYQQ
-1463 IKKKEKENENELNN
+1463 ENNESNN
-1477 DINEKDDEN
+1477 I
-1486 EIKENK
+1486 
-1492 EINNNN
+1492 INNNEN
-1498 NNNETQDNNE
+1498 NNNILLSQKDEKNSNEEKDN
-1508 LNNLLNNNIV
+1508 
-1518 INEREKEKEKINPEL
+1518 
-1533 NLNIINSNEKEE
+1533 INSNEIDA
-1545 NKNMDSLKYS
+1545 NKNMERLKNS
-1555 PETGDRTDYRLLD
+1555 PETVDKTDIKYFEN
-1568 TEKRGRKKSSYVE
+1568 EKKERKKSSFME
-1581 KEMDAKDKLKNLKIE
+1581 KEIDAKDKLKNLKIE
-1596 ITSKNLEDQI
+1596 VTCKKLEDQI
-1606 MSLLDEKNFK
+1606 RLLLEENNINNN

>member
-1 MDKVKVG
+1 MEKVKVG

-32 RNSPINM
+32 RNPPINM

-108 KGGDEI
+108 KGGDEV
-114 NSCRRAVQCALQII
+114 NSCRRALQCALQII

-203 YDFEI
+203 YDFEE
-208 APPDLEHGD
+208 APPDLEHGE
-217 NDGLKYY
+217 NDGLKYF
-224 KLNGA
+224 KLIKA
-229 KNTMDKVKIRAD
+229 KNTLDKVKIRAD

-255 TKYNEL
+255 SKYNEL

-288 VMFLN
+288 IMFLN
-293 LSIDLKHTKTQEG
+293 LSIDLKHTKTQDG
-306 LEHIQNIISKV
+306 LEHIQKIISKV

-368 LKNYKSEKWGACGAK
+368 LKNYKSEKWGSCGAK

-414 AARYMQRSMKICSE
+414 AARYMQRSMKICEE

-449 SCNLICTGNCKGFS
+449 SCNLVYTGNCKGFS
-463 VPFNFYEPILDN
+463 VPFNFYEPIIDN
-475 DEVIHPHFSLIKT
+475 LENIHPHFSLIKT
-488 RRDNPKFDID
+488 RRDNPKFDLE
-498 GNLEDNSINSSLFI
+498 GNIEEDSIESSIFI
-512 VGREKE
+512 LGRDKE
-518 VYTLVEELNNF
+518 INIILEELDNLINM
-529 VKSNPEEKESELIL
+529 NPEEKESILIL
-543 ISGPLGIGKSILVR
+543 ISGPLGIGKSILIRRVIYEFFR
-557 NVLFQFFKNDK
+557 NNET
-568 KYRELLPEND
+568 YRELLPENN

-611 IISLKLENNID
+611 VISTKNKKKID
-622 IEMKIDEIDIKCD
+622 INVKIEEIDILCD
-635 ELGEFL
+635 EYGEFL

-652 LNEILDIDILKEH
+652 LDEILEIDILNEH
-665 YIIPKDKIDYIKQK
+665 FKIPEDKIEYIKNK
-679 YILHFIDP
+679 YILHFVDP
-687 NFDLYFSKRDYRGF
+687 NFDLYFSKRDYCGY
-701 EKELINFFLYLI
+701 EKDLINYFISLI
-713 EEYCKKFIPN
+713 EEYCQKYIPN
-723 TALILI
+723 TTLILI

-739 SVSLLNKIKSL
+739 SISLLNQLKKT

-760 NNINPYKLQKPS
+760 NNINPYKPQKVS
-772 SLEADKEIKLSGLF
+772 LLEADKEIKLSGLF
-786 NEKDINNLIINFF
+786 FEEDVKRLIKDFFFRNKGIKINDIEKKIFYI
-799 SEVKNVQINS
+799 
-809 IERKTLYYILARTFH
+809 ILARSFH

-831 ELFDSLYDQKL
+831 ELFDSLYDQQL
-842 IKVNDELILVS
+842 IKVNEHHVLIAS
-853 SPSFVKSCELMD
+853 TNFSKSCELMD
-865 WDQLNIPFI
+865 WEILNIPFI

-896 ASVIGAIFDLE
+896 ASVIGTIFDLD

-918 NFESLKQ
+918 NFEGLKQ
-925 KIYKYAEYGLVEILY
+925 KIYKYAEFGLIEILY

-984 FSYLKRG
+984 FSYLKRNT
-991 IEKEL
+991 EKKL

-1014 TEDDK
+1014 TGDD
-1019 VEKIQKEVNQ
+1019 EAEQILKEVNQ
-1029 RIKYLKETIDTVKDI
+1029 RIKFLKDTIDTVKDI
-1044 DTRAQDYYDQPEI
+1044 DTRNQNYNEPEL
-1057 YKQLSLEDNMGNDDE
+1057 YKQLSLDERNLPNEDTDE
-1072 NEKNEED
+1072 KKEED
-1079 DKENPEENKLVS
+1079 TEENKLVS

-1108 KGITWEKRFVIVT
+1108 KGITWEKRFVIII
-1121 KTKFYYWYRYRDY
+1121 KTKFYYWYTYHDY

-1142 MFELKNIYLMKKLSD
+1142 MFELKNIYLIKKLSD
-1157 HAFGS
+1157 YEFGS
-1162 KTNILQIRVSSF
+1162 KTNLLQIRVSSF

-1185 YIFSFS
+1185 YIFSFGT
-1191 SKSELN
+1191 KSELN
-1197 SWIITLNLL
+1197 SWVITLNLL

-1211 YDEFRNTFGVINFPF
+1211 YDEFRNTFGIINFPF
-1226 NHEKVGKEDIRRK
+1226 NHEKVGKEDIRKK
-1239 KRPFIMPD
+1239 KRPFILPENKA
-1247 QSINRRKKSLN
+1247 NRRKKSLN
-1258 FYLMTTQIVNK
+1258 FYLMTTQVVDK
-1269 FLKLKNTKDKSKDKR
+1269 FNKLKKNKDKLNFNNEQ
-1284 TEKIDLIDEQKTLI
+1284 EKYNLLDEQKAQI
-1298 ENECSVKLKERA
+1298 ENEFSSKLKDRA
-1310 ECLLTVAL
+1310 EFLLTVVF
-1318 GYFFG
+1318 GYFIG
-1323 VLQKNISTNSFE
+1323 IIQKNISCNSIE
-1335 SNNNN
+1335 YNNNN
-1340 YNLIIGEP
+1340 YNMIIGEP
-1348 DAILV
+1348 DPYLV
-1353 EAIKNSKS
+1353 EAIQNSKNF
-1361 YKRMK
+1361 KKMIEEQEK
-1366 EQQEKASNEDKEII
+1366 EKNNDFQIIKNNKASNLI
-1380 NNNNASSEIKVFIEG
+1380 NSKIEG
-1395 DNIIPEF
+1395 ENIIPEF
-1402 MEESKHSENIN
+1402 VQNNSQYSDNIM
-1413 ININTDNKNINNNN
+1413 INTNKKNIMNGLDINETNNIKNDL
-1427 NNFNNFKNNNNI
+1427 NNFNNINLINNEFEQSNDNNNI
-1439 NPNNEK
+1439 IN
-1445 ENEINENI
+1445 NEINIE
-1453 NLNKNEINGE
+1453 KNENQE
-1463 IKKKEKENENELNN
+1463 
-1477 DINEKDDEN
+1477 
-1486 EIKENK
+1486 EIKESDLNDLLK
-1492 EINNNN
+1492 KNNSKISQKSEKNSNEQNYQENN
-1498 NNNETQDNNE
+1498 
-1508 LNNLLNNNIV
+1508 
-1518 INEREKEKEKINPEL
+1518 
-1533 NLNIINSNEKEE
+1533 INSNGIEEIKNNEQMKYSHETEDKSDIKLFESGKREKKKSFFAEKEI
-1545 NKNMDSLKYS
+1545 
-1555 PETGDRTDYRLLD
+1555 
-1568 TEKRGRKKSSYVE
+1568 
-1581 KEMDAKDKLKNLKIE
+1581 DAKDKLKNLKIE
-1596 ITSKNLEDQI
+1596 VTCKKLEEQI
-1606 MSLLDEKNFK
+1606 RLLLNEKNIN

>member
-1 MDKVKVG
+1 MEKVKVG

-32 RNSPINM
+32 RNPPINM

-108 KGGDEI
+108 KGGDEV
-114 NSCRRAVQCALQII
+114 NSCRRALQCALQII

-203 YDFEI
+203 YDFEE
-208 APPDLEHGD
+208 APPDLEHSE
-217 NDGLKYY
+217 NDGLKYF
-224 KLNGA
+224 KLIKA
-229 KNTMDKVKIRAD
+229 KNTLDKVKIRAD

-255 TKYNEL
+255 SKYNEL

-288 VMFLN
+288 IMFLN
-293 LSIDLKHTKTQEG
+293 LSIDLKHTKTQDG
-306 LEHIQNIISKV
+306 LEHIQKIISKV

-368 LKNYKSEKWGACGAK
+368 LKNYKSEKWGSCGAK

-414 AARYMQRSMKICSE
+414 AARYMQRSMNICE
-428 KKSNYQLLL
+428 DKKRNYQLLL

-449 SCNLICTGNCKGFS
+449 SCNLVSTGNCKGFS
-463 VPFNFYEPILDN
+463 VPFNFYEPIIDN
-475 DEVIHPHFSLIKT
+475 LENIHPHFSLIKT
-488 RRDNPKFDID
+488 RRDNPKFDLE
-498 GNLEDNSINSSLFI
+498 GNIEEDSIESSIFI
-512 VGREKE
+512 LGRDKE
-518 VYTLVEELNNF
+518 INIILEELDNLINM
-529 VKSNPEEKESELIL
+529 NPEEKESILIL
-543 ISGPLGIGKSILVR
+543 ISGPLGIGKSILIRRVIYEFFR
-557 NVLFQFFKNDK
+557 NNE
-568 KYRELLPEND
+568 KYRELLPENN

-611 IISLKLENNID
+611 VISSKNKEKININLK
-622 IEMKIDEIDIKCD
+622 IEEIDILCD
-635 ELGEFL
+635 EYGEFL

-652 LNEILDIDILKEH
+652 LDEILEIDILNEH
-665 YIIPKDKIDYIKQK
+665 FKIPEDKIEYIKQK
-679 YILHFIDP
+679 YILHFVDP
-687 NFDLYFSKRDYRGF
+687 NFDLYFSKRDYCGY
-701 EKELINFFLYLI
+701 EKDLINYFISLI
-713 EEYCKKFIPN
+713 EEYCEKYIPN
-723 TALILI
+723 TTLILI

-739 SVSLLNKIKSL
+739 SISLLNQLKKS

-760 NNINPYKLQKPS
+760 NNINPYKPQKPS
-772 SLEADKEIKLSGLF
+772 LLEADKEIKLSGLF
-786 NEKDINNLIINFF
+786 FEEDVKRLIKDFFFRNKRIKINDIEKKIFYI
-799 SEVKNVQINS
+799 
-809 IERKTLYYILARTFH
+809 ILARSFH

-831 ELFDSLYDQKL
+831 ELFDSLYDQQL
-842 IKVNDELILVS
+842 IKVNEHHVLIAS
-853 SPSFVKSCELMD
+853 TNFSKSCELMD
-865 WDQLNIPFI
+865 WEILNIPFI

-896 ASVIGAIFDLE
+896 ASVIGTIFDLD

-918 NFESLKQ
+918 NFEGLKQ
-925 KIYKYAEYGLVEILY
+925 KIYKYAEFGLIEILY

-984 FSYLKRG
+984 FSYLKRNT
-991 IEKEL
+991 EKKL

-1014 TEDDK
+1014 TGDD
-1019 VEKIQKEVNQ
+1019 EAEQILKEVNQ
-1029 RIKYLKETIDTVKDI
+1029 RIKFLKDTIDTVKDI
-1044 DTRAQDYYDQPEI
+1044 DTRNQNYNEPEL
-1057 YKQLSLEDNMGNDDE
+1057 YKQLSLDERNLSNEDTDE
-1072 NEKNEED
+1072 KKEED
-1079 DKENPEENKLVS
+1079 TEENKLVS

-1108 KGITWEKRFVIVT
+1108 KGITWEKRFVIII
-1121 KTKFYYWYRYRDY
+1121 KTKFYYWYTYHDY

-1142 MFELKNIYLMKKLSD
+1142 MFELKNIYLIKKLSD
-1157 HAFGS
+1157 YEFGS
-1162 KTNILQIRVSSF
+1162 KTNLLQIRVSSF

-1185 YIFSFS
+1185 YIFSFGT
-1191 SKSELN
+1191 KSELN
-1197 SWIITLNLL
+1197 SWVITLNLL

-1211 YDEFRNTFGVINFPF
+1211 YDEFRNTFGIINFPF
-1226 NHEKVGKEDIRRK
+1226 NHEKVGKEDIRKK
-1239 KRPFIMPD
+1239 KRPFILPENKA
-1247 QSINRRKKSLN
+1247 NRRKKSLN
-1258 FYLMTTQIVNK
+1258 FYLMTTQVVDK
-1269 FLKLKNTKDKSKDKR
+1269 FNKLKKNKDKLNFNNEQ
-1284 TEKIDLIDEQKTLI
+1284 EKYNLLDEQKAQI
-1298 ENECSVKLKERA
+1298 ENEFSSKLKDRA
-1310 ECLLTVAL
+1310 EFLLTVVL
-1318 GYFFG
+1318 GYFIG
-1323 VLQKNISTNSFE
+1323 IIQKNISCNSIE
-1335 SNNNN
+1335 YNNNN
-1340 YNLIIGEP
+1340 YNMIIGEP
-1348 DAILV
+1348 DPYLV
-1353 EAIKNSKS
+1353 EAIQNSKN
-1361 YKRMK
+1361 YKKMIEEQEK
-1366 EQQEKASNEDKEII
+1366 EKNNDFQIIKNNKASNLI
-1380 NNNNASSEIKVFIEG
+1380 NSKIEG
-1395 DNIIPEF
+1395 ENIIPEF
-1402 MEESKHSENIN
+1402 AQNNSQYSDNIM
-1413 ININTDNKNINNNN
+1413 INTNKKNIMNGLDINETNNIKNDL
-1427 NNFNNFKNNNNI
+1427 NNFNNINLINNEFEQSNDNNNI
-1439 NPNNEK
+1439 IN
-1445 ENEINENI
+1445 NEINIE
-1453 NLNKNEINGE
+1453 KNENQE
-1463 IKKKEKENENELNN
+1463 
-1477 DINEKDDEN
+1477 
-1486 EIKENK
+1486 EIKESDLNDLLK
-1492 EINNNN
+1492 KNNSKISQKSEKNSNEQNYQENN
-1498 NNNETQDNNE
+1498 
-1508 LNNLLNNNIV
+1508 
-1518 INEREKEKEKINPEL
+1518 
-1533 NLNIINSNEKEE
+1533 INSNGIEEIKNNEQMKYSHETEDKSDNKLFESGKREKKKSFFAEKEI
-1545 NKNMDSLKYS
+1545 
-1555 PETGDRTDYRLLD
+1555 
-1568 TEKRGRKKSSYVE
+1568 
-1581 KEMDAKDKLKNLKIE
+1581 DAKDKLKNLKIE
-1596 ITSKNLEDQI
+1596 VTCKKLEEQI
-1606 MSLLDEKNFK
+1606 RLLLNEKNIN

>member
-1 MDKVKVG
+1 MEKVKVG

-32 RNSPINM
+32 RNPPINM
-39 PIKTVSLFADISG
+39 PIRTVSLFADISG

-108 KGGDEI
+108 KGGDEV
-114 NSCRRAVQCALQII
+114 NSCRRALQCALQII

-203 YDFEI
+203 YDFEV

-217 NDGLKYY
+217 NDGLNYY
-224 KLNGA
+224 KLIKA

-241 AFLMRKKFSALEIK
+241 AFLMRKKFSAIEIK
-255 TKYNEL
+255 SKYNEL

-273 DIEQEIWSKESRLLT
+273 DIEKEIWSKESRLLT

-293 LSIDLKHTKTQEG
+293 LSIDLKHTKTQDG

-344 GLPPLSNHDDSL
+344 GLPPLSDHDDSL

-368 LKNYKSEKWGACGAK
+368 LKNYKSEKWGSCGVK

-390 CFSGICGNIGNRRE
+390 CFCGICGNIGNRRE

-414 AARYMQRSMKICSE
+414 AARYMQRSMKICE
-428 KKSNYQLLL
+428 ERKSNYQLLL

-449 SCNLICTGNCKGFS
+449 SCNLVYTGNCKGFS
-463 VPFNFYEPILDN
+463 VPFNFYEPVIEN
-475 DEVIHPHFSLIKT
+475 MENIHPHFSLVKT
-488 RRDNPKFDID
+488 RRDNPKFDLEGNID
-498 GNLEDNSINSSLFI
+498 VDSIEQSLFI
-512 VGREKE
+512 LGREQE
-518 VYTLVEELNNF
+518 INNILEELNNIIN
-529 VKSNPEEKESELIL
+529 SDQEEKESELIL

-557 NVLFQFFKNDK
+557 KVLFEFFKNNEQYQD
-568 KYRELLPEND
+568 RLPEN
-578 NSNYPFLFV
+578 NKSNYPFLFV

-601 CSNFLKKMYN
+601 CANFLKKMYN
-611 IISLKLENNID
+611 TISNKDNKDKEKINIEFK
-622 IEMKIDEIDIKCD
+622 IEEIDILCD
-635 ELGEFL
+635 EYGEFL

-652 LNEILDIDILKEH
+652 LDEILEIDILNEH
-665 YIIPKDKIDYIKQK
+665 YIIPEDKIDYIKQK
-679 YILHFIDP
+679 YILHFVDQ
-687 NFDLYFSKRDYRGF
+687 NFDLYFSKRDYSGY
-701 EKELINFFLYLI
+701 EKDLIKYFLTVI
-713 EEYCKKFIPN
+713 EDYCEKYIPD
-723 TALILI
+723 TTLILI

-734 LIDGY
+734 LIDNY
-739 SVSLLNKIKSL
+739 SVSLLNQIKNT

-760 NNINPYKLQKPS
+760 NNINPYKVQKPS
-772 SLEADKEIKLSGLF
+772 LLEADKEIKLSGLF
-786 NEKDINNLIINFF
+786 HEKDVKNLIKDFFFKNKGIKINDI
-799 SEVKNVQINS
+799 EKNI
-809 IERKTLYYILARTFH
+809 LYTILARTFH

-831 ELFDSLYDQKL
+831 ELFDSLFDQNQ
-842 IKVNDELILVS
+842 IKVNDHGVIIS
-853 SPSFVKSCELMD
+853 SSSFNKSCELMD
-865 WDQLNIPFI
+865 WEVINIPFI

-896 ASVIGAIFDLE
+896 ASVIGTLFDLE

-918 NFESLKQ
+918 NFEGLKQ
-925 KIYKYAEYGLVEILY
+925 KIYKFAEYGLIEILY

-958 VLYKRMLVETKNEI
+958 VLYKRMLVEIKNEI

-984 FSYLKRG
+984 FSYLKRST
-991 IEKEL
+991 EKQL
-996 VNYHLIEEEKT
+996 VNYHLIEEDKT

-1014 TEDDK
+1014 TGDDK
-1019 VEKIQKEVNQ
+1019 VEQILKEVNQ

-1044 DTRAQDYYDQPEI
+1044 DTRNQDYNEPEL
-1057 YKQLSLEDNMGNDDE
+1057 YKQLSLEEKNLQNEEE
-1072 NEKNEED
+1072 NEKIEKNEEE
-1079 DKENPEENKLVS
+1079 KEEEKEENKLIS

-1121 KTKFYYWYRYRDY
+1121 KTKFYYWYTYSDY

-1142 MFELKNIYLMKKLSD
+1142 MFELKNIYLIKKLSD
-1157 HAFGS
+1157 YEFGS
-1162 KTNILQIRVSSF
+1162 KTNLLQITVSSF
-1174 YKKQELKDGRD
+1174 YKKQELKSGRD
-1185 YIFSFS
+1185 YIFSFE
-1191 SKSELN
+1191 SKSELH
-1197 SWIITLNLL
+1197 SWVITLNLL

-1211 YDEFRNTFGVINFPF
+1211 YDEFKNTFGIINFPF
-1226 NHEKVGKEDIRRK
+1226 NHEKKGKEDIRRK
-1239 KRPFIMPD
+1239 KRPFIMPEKPV
-1247 QSINRRKKSLN
+1247 NRRKKSLN

-1269 FLKLKNTKDKSKDKR
+1269 YLKVKKNKDKINNDK
-1284 TEKIDLIDEQKTLI
+1284 EGEFLDLLDEQKTPR
-1298 ENECSVKLKERA
+1298 ENEFSFKLKERV
-1310 ECLLTVAL
+1310 ECLLTVVL
-1318 GYFFG
+1318 GYFMG
-1323 VLQKNISTNSFE
+1323 VLQKNISSNSFE

-1348 DAILV
+1348 DPKLV
-1353 EAIKNSKS
+1353 EAIKISKN
-1361 YKRMK
+1361 YKKMIEEQVK
-1366 EQQEKASNEDKEII
+1366 EKNEDIQII
-1380 NNNNASSEIKVFIEG
+1380 KNNKVSSAKQVQIEG
-1395 DNIIPEF
+1395 DNLIPEF
-1402 MEESKHSENIN
+1402 TQNSIY
-1413 ININTDNKNINNNN
+1413 
-1427 NNFNNFKNNNNI
+1427 FKNNNNDNNII
-1439 NPNNEK
+1439 NNIPNKNFT
-1445 ENEINENI
+1445 NGFDFNENQ
-1453 NLNKNEINGE
+1453 NSNKS
-1463 IKKKEKENENELNN
+1463 NENN
-1477 DINEKDDEN
+1477 IN
-1486 EIKENK
+1486 I
-1492 EINNNN
+1492 IN
-1498 NNNETQDNNE
+1498 
-1508 LNNLLNNNIV
+1508 
-1518 INEREKEKEKINPEL
+1518 EKEKEKESNNINEINNGLKNEKDEINNVSIKENNENNENEINDNLRNNNNEMISQKDDKNSNEEKEKEL
-1533 NLNIINSNEKEE
+1533 INSNGVDE
-1545 NKNMDSLKYS
+1545 NKNRERLKYS
-1555 PETGDRTDYRLLD
+1555 PETEDKSDIKIFES
-1568 TEKRGRKKSSYVE
+1568 EKKERKKSSFAE
-1581 KEMDAKDKLKNLKIE
+1581 KDIDAKDKLKNLKIE
-1596 ITSKNLEDQI
+1596 VTCKKLEDQI
-1606 MSLLDEKNFK
+1606 KLLLNEKYMN

>member
-1 MDKVKVG
+1 MEKVKVG

-32 RNSPINM
+32 RNPPINM

-108 KGGDEI
+108 KGGDEV
-114 NSCRRAVQCALQII
+114 NSCRRALQCALQII

-203 YDFEI
+203 YDFEE
-208 APPDLEHGD
+208 APPDYEHGE
-217 NDGLKYY
+217 NDGLKYF
-224 KLNGA
+224 KLIKA

-241 AFLMRKKFSALEIK
+241 AFLMRKKFSSLEIK

-288 VMFLN
+288 IMFLN
-293 LSIDLKHTKTQEG
+293 LSIDLKHTKTQDG

-368 LKNYKSEKWGACGAK
+368 LKNYKSEKWGSCGVK

-414 AARYMQRSMKICSE
+414 AARYMQRSMKICEE

-449 SCNLICTGNCKGFS
+449 SCNLVYTGNCKGFS
-463 VPFNFYEPILDN
+463 VPFNFYEPIVDN
-475 DEVIHPHFSLIKT
+475 LENIHPHFSLIKT
-488 RRDNPKFDID
+488 RRDNPKFDLEGNID
-498 GNLEDNSINSSLFI
+498 EDSIEPSIFI
-512 VGREKE
+512 LGRDKE
-518 VYTLVEELNNF
+518 VKIILEELNNLT
-529 VKSNPEEKESELIL
+529 KMNQEEKESILIL
-543 ISGPLGIGKSILVR
+543 VSGPLGIGKSILIRRVIYE
-557 NVLFQFFKNDK
+557 FFRDNEM
-568 KYRELLPEND
+568 YRELLPENN

-601 CSNFLKKMYN
+601 CSNFLKIMYN
-611 IISLKLENNID
+611 IVSKKNRE
-622 IEMKIDEIDIKCD
+622 KIDKSVKIEEIDILCD
-635 ELGEFL
+635 EYGEFL

-652 LNEILDIDILKEH
+652 LDEILEIDILNEH
-665 YIIPKDKIDYIKQK
+665 FKIPEDKIEYIKQK

-687 NFDLYFSKRDYRGF
+687 NFDLYFSKRDYYGY
-701 EKELINFFLYLI
+701 EKDLINYFIALI
-713 EEYCKKFIPN
+713 EEYCEKYIPN
-723 TALILI
+723 TTLMLI

-739 SVSLLNKIKSL
+739 SISLLNQIKKR

-760 NNINPYKLQKPS
+760 NNINPYKPQKPS
-772 SLEADKEIKLSGLF
+772 LLEADKEIKLSGLF
-786 NEKDINNLIINFF
+786 IEEDVIKLIKYFLYRNKRIKINDID
-799 SEVKNVQINS
+799 
-809 IERKTLYYILARTFH
+809 RKILYIILARSFH

-831 ELFDSLYDQKL
+831 ELFDSLYDQNL
-842 IKVNDELILVS
+842 IKLNEYNVLIA
-853 SPSFVKSCELMD
+853 SPNFSKSCKLMD
-865 WDQLNIPFI
+865 WEILNIPFI

-918 NFESLKQ
+918 NFEGLKQ
-925 KIYKYAEYGLVEILY
+925 KIYKYAEFGLLEILY

-984 FSYLKRG
+984 FSYLKRDT
-991 IEKEL
+991 EKQL

-1014 TEDDK
+1014 TGDD
-1019 VEKIQKEVNQ
+1019 EAEQILKEVNQ
-1029 RIKYLKETIDTVKDI
+1029 RIKYLKDTIDTVKDI
-1044 DTRAQDYYDQPEI
+1044 DTRNQNYNEPEL
-1057 YKQLSLEDNMGNDDE
+1057 YKQLSLDERNFPNEDI
-1072 NEKNEED
+1072 NEKKKKEE
-1079 DKENPEENKLVS
+1079 ETEENKLVS

-1108 KGITWEKRFVIVT
+1108 KGITWEKRFVIIT
-1121 KTKFYYWYRYRDY
+1121 KTKFYYWYTYHDY

-1142 MFELKNIYLMKKLSD
+1142 MFELKNIYLIKKLSD
-1157 HAFGS
+1157 YEFGS
-1162 KTNILQIRVSSF
+1162 KTNLLQIRVSSF
-1174 YKKQELKDGRD
+1174 YKKQELKNGRD
-1185 YIFSFS
+1185 YIFSFGT
-1191 SKSELN
+1191 KSELN
-1197 SWIITLNLL
+1197 SWVITLNLL

-1211 YDEFRNTFGVINFPF
+1211 YDEFRNTFGIINFPF
-1226 NHEKVGKEDIRRK
+1226 NHEKVGKEDIRKK
-1239 KRPFIMPD
+1239 KRPFIMPEKNA
-1247 QSINRRKKSLN
+1247 NRRKKSLN
-1258 FYLMTTQIVNK
+1258 FYLMTTQVVDK
-1269 FLKLKNTKDKSKDKR
+1269 FIKLKKNKDKLNCNNES
-1284 TEKIDLIDEQKTLI
+1284 EKINLLDEQKTQI
-1298 ENECSVKLKERA
+1298 ESEFSSKLKDRA
-1310 ECLLTVAL
+1310 EFLLTVVL
-1318 GYFFG
+1318 GYFIG
-1323 VLQKNISTNSFE
+1323 VIQKNISCNSIE

-1340 YNLIIGEP
+1340 YNIIIGEP
-1348 DAILV
+1348 DPYLV
-1353 EAIKNSKS
+1353 EAIHNSKN
-1361 YKRMK
+1361 YKKMI
-1366 EQQEKASNEDKEII
+1366 EEQEKEKNDDIQIIKNNKASTII
-1380 NNNNASSEIKVFIEG
+1380 QSKIEG
-1395 DNIIPEF
+1395 ENIIPEYAQNN
-1402 MEESKHSENIN
+1402 SQYSDNIM
-1413 ININTDNKNINNNN
+1413 INTNKN
-1427 NNFNNFKNNNNI
+1427 NI
-1439 NPNNEK
+1439 T
-1445 ENEINENI
+1445 
-1453 NLNKNEINGE
+1453 NGF
-1463 IKKKEKENENELNN
+1463 
-1477 DINEKDDEN
+1477 DINEK
-1486 EIKENK
+1486 
-1492 EINNNN
+1492 NNI
-1498 NNNETQDNNE
+1498 NNE
-1508 LNNLLNNNIV
+1508 LNNINNINLINNEFEKKSNEISNNN
-1518 INEREKEKEKINPEL
+1518 NKINNEINNEINDEINIEKNENQEEIKESDL
-1533 NLNIINSNEKEE
+1533 NDLLRNNNTKLSQKDEKNSNEQNDKDNINSNGIDEI
-1545 NKNMDSLKYS
+1545 KNSEHMKYS
-1555 PETGDRTDYRLLD
+1555 HETEDKSDIKFLESGKK
-1568 TEKRGRKKSSYVE
+1568 EKKKSSFAE
-1581 KEMDAKDKLKNLKIE
+1581 KEIDAKDKLKNLKIE
-1596 ITSKNLEDQI
+1596 VTCKKLEDQI
-1606 MSLLDEKNFK
+1606 KLLLNEKNIN

>member
-1 MDKVKVG
+1 MEKVKVG

-21 KKILEQKQSEK
+21 KKILEQKQSERK
-32 RNSPINM
+32 NPPINM

-108 KGGDEI
+108 KGGDEE
-114 NSCRRAVQCALQII
+114 NSCRRALQCALQII

-203 YDFEI
+203 YDFEL
-208 APPDLEHGD
+208 APPDLEHGE

-224 KLNGA
+224 KLMGA

-293 LSIDLKHTKTQEG
+293 LSIDLKHTKTQDG

-368 LKNYKSEKWGACGAK
+368 LKAYKSEKWGACGAK

-414 AARYMQRSMKICSE
+414 AARYMQRSMKICEE

-449 SCNLICTGNCKGFS
+449 SCNLVYTGNCKGFS
-463 VPFNFYEPILDN
+463 VQFNFYEPIVEN
-475 DEVIHPHFSLIKT
+475 DELIQPHFSLIKT
-488 RRDNPKFDID
+488 RRDNPRFDFE
-498 GNLEDNSINSSLFI
+498 GNVDHDSIESSIFI
-512 VGREKE
+512 LGRE
-518 VYTLVEELNNF
+518 VEINTILDTLNNL
-529 VKSNPEEKESELIL
+529 VKSKPEDKESELIL

-557 NVLFQFFKNDK
+557 RVLYEFFRMNET
-568 KYRELLPEND
+568 YRNLLPEN
-578 NSNYPFLFV
+578 NSKNNPFLFV

-601 CSNFLKKMYN
+601 CANFLKKMYN
-611 IISLKLENNID
+611 IASAKLKGKID
-622 IEMKIDEIDIKCD
+622 IDTKIEDIDILCD
-635 ELGEFL
+635 EFGELL
-641 LKNNY
+641 LKKNY

-652 LNEILDIDILKEH
+652 INEILDVDILKEH
-665 YIIPKDKIDYIKQK
+665 FIIPEDKIDYIKQK
-679 YILHFIDP
+679 YILHFVDP
-687 NFDLYFSKRDYRGF
+687 NFDLYFSKRDYSGF
-701 EKELINFFLYLI
+701 EKDLIAYFLSLI
-713 EEYCKKFIPN
+713 EYYCEDFIPN
-723 TALILI
+723 TTLILI

-739 SVSLLNKIKSL
+739 SISLINQIKKL
-750 QNKFIICTYQ
+750 PNKFIICTYQ
-760 NNINPYKLQKPS
+760 NNINPYKMLKPIL
-772 SLEADKEIKLSGLF
+772 LESDKEIKLSGLF
-786 NEKDINNLIINFF
+786 NEQNVIKLIKDFF
-799 SEVKNVQINS
+799 VKNKGLKINGVDK
-809 IERKTLYYILARTFH
+809 KTLYIILSRTFH

-831 ELFDSLYDQKL
+831 ELFDSLYDQKQ
-842 IKVNDELILVS
+842 IKIDEHRIIVS
-853 SPSFVKSCELMD
+853 SSSFRKSCELMD
-865 WDQLNIPFI
+865 WEVINIPFI

-896 ASVIGAIFDLE
+896 ASVIGTIFDLE

-918 NFESLKQ
+918 NFEGLKQ
-925 KIYKYAEYGLVEILY
+925 KIYKFAEYGLVEILY

-945 KIIVQFCIPFLKE
+945 KIIVQFAIPFLKE

-984 FSYLKRG
+984 FSYLKRN
-991 IEKEL
+991 IEKQL
-996 VNYHLIEEEKT
+996 INYHLIEEDKT

-1014 TEDDK
+1014 TGDDT
-1019 VEKIQKEVNQ
+1019 EEQILKEANQ

-1044 DTRAQDYYDQPEI
+1044 DTRAQDYNEPEL
-1057 YKQLSLEDNMGNDDE
+1057 YKQLSLDENNMGNEDE
-1072 NEKNEED
+1072 KEKIEEM
-1079 DKENPEENKLVS
+1079 EENKLVS

-1108 KGITWEKRFVIVT
+1108 KGITWEKRFVIIT
-1121 KTKFYYWYRYRDY
+1121 KSKFYYWYRYYDY
-1134 KSNKLYLG
+1134 KYNKLYLG
-1142 MFELKNIYLMKKLSD
+1142 MFELKNIYLIKKLRD
-1157 HAFGS
+1157 YEFGS
-1162 KTNILQIRVSSF
+1162 KTNLLQIRVSSF

-1211 YDEFRNTFGVINFPF
+1211 YDEFRNTFGIINFPF
-1226 NHEKVGKEDIRRK
+1226 NHEKVGKEDIRKK
-1239 KRPFIMPD
+1239 KRAFIMPEKHG
-1247 QSINRRKKSLN
+1247 NKRKKSLN

-1269 FLKLKNTKDKSKDKR
+1269 FLKLKNKDKFKDNKN
-1284 TEKIDLIDEQKTLI
+1284 TEAVDLLDEHKNII
-1298 ENECSVKLKERA
+1298 ENECSVKLKERS
-1310 ECLLTVAL
+1310 ECLLTVVL
-1318 GYFFG
+1318 GYFIG
-1323 VLQKNISTNSFE
+1323 VLQKNISCSSSEN
-1335 SNNNN
+1335 NNNN

-1348 DAILV
+1348 DISLV
-1353 EAIKNSKS
+1353 EAIHKSKN
-1361 YKRMK
+1361 YKRMIE
-1366 EQQEKASNEDKEII
+1366 EQTNTKNEVNQIFNQNK
-1380 NNNNASSEIKVFIEG
+1380 SSSIVKVQIEG
-1395 DNIIPEF
+1395 DCLIPEF
-1402 MEESKHSENIN
+1402 MEKTEIS
-1413 ININTDNKNINNNN
+1413 NK
-1427 NNFNNFKNNNNI
+1427 KNDI
-1439 NPNNEK
+1439 DE
-1445 ENEINENI
+1445 ELDINENHLNLI
-1453 NLNKNEINGE
+1453 NTIEKEKE
-1463 IKKKEKENENELNN
+1463 KEKENE
-1477 DINEKDDEN
+1477 
-1486 EIKENK
+1486 K
-1492 EINNNN
+1492 EINILKENNILNEN
-1498 NNNETQDNNE
+1498 NICQKENNEININNI
-1508 LNNLLNNNIV
+1508 LNNNI
-1518 INEREKEKEKINPEL
+1518 NDN
-1533 NLNIINSNEKEE
+1533 NIIMSQKEDEKNSNEEKDILNSNGIDE
-1545 NKNMDSLKYS
+1545 NKNMERLKNS
-1555 PETGDRTDYRLLD
+1555 PETVDKTDIKFIES
-1568 TEKRGRKKSSYVE
+1568 EKKERKKSSFAE
-1581 KEMDAKDKLKNLKIE
+1581 KEIDAKDKLKNLKIE
-1596 ITSKNLEDQI
+1596 VTCKNLEDQI
-1606 MSLLDEKNFK
+1606 KLLLEEKNIN